1 MIKIIDLARK
11 VVEKYKK
18 AKQLSMAQEECA
30 ELIVAISHFKRGR
43 MNAEAEVR
51 EEMADVAF
59 MIYQLMVIT
68 KTTSTQLA
76 EIIVEKYESLEKRE
90 EVKDA

>member
-1 MIKIIDLARK
+1 MIKIFDLAEI
-11 VVEKYKK
+11 VVAKYKK

-43 MNAEAEVR
+43 RNAEAEVR

-68 KTTSTQLA
+68 KMTSAQMA
-76 EIIVEKYESLEKRE
+76 EIIVKKYERLEKRE
-90 EVKDA
+90 EVKNA